1 MATYEV
7 DNWAD
12 LKTKVAS
19 AASGDTV
26 KLTADIDLND
36 GYASGITNADTING
50 SCTIDGDGH
59 TIRNATYVGS
69 GFLLCAPS
77 SDSYLTIRNVKL
89 ENVDIQTGALS
100 FSNRVK
106 FYDSDITIKLENGT
120 RLDYSGN
127 IGFISCGVTIRGYG
141 NVIIDAENLWQ
152 DDDNFTI
159 EGSFDRVK
167 LAPRRTFI
175 SGEFS
180 VNSGQYL
187 TIQYAI
193 KSVFTAMFSGEI
205 RGTTT
210 SAYNKGCAIDREA
223 APGNIT
229 YPNVFLQCT
238 TEQIKSPSYLDSQ
251 GFPIIPIVVGGD

>member
-1 MATYEV
+1 MATFEV

-12 LKTKVAS
+12 LKARVAS
-19 AASGDTV
+19 AASYDVV

-36 GYASGITNADTING
+36 GYATGVTSGITG
-50 SCTIDGDGH
+50 YCTIDGDGH

-69 GFLLCAPS
+69 ESLLCASS

-89 ENVDIQTGALS
+89 ENVDIQTEES
-100 FSNRVK
+100 DFSNRVK

-120 RLDYSGN
+120 RLDYTGN
-127 IGFISCGVTIRGYG
+127 IAFISCGVTIRGYG
-141 NVIIDAENLWQ
+141 DVILDAGKLWQ

-159 EGSFDRVK
+159 EGSFFKVE

-187 TIQYAI
+187 TILYAI
-193 KSVFTAMFSGEI
+193 KSVFVATFSGKI
-205 RGTTT
+205 WGTTT

-223 APGNIT
+223 APGNII